1 MKKMKEWV
9 KSVYSDTT
17 RHYVSNPYPKKGE
30 RITITLRVR
39 KNADIQEILLR
50 YKQFGIERLVQ
61 LELTGYERGLAYYS
75 AEVTVE
81 EEAFRY
87 QFYLV
92 TASEIYY
99 YTQYRVTDYI
109 PDESQ
114 DFVILADYQPADWVE
129 NTVFYQIFPD
139 RFCNGNPNNNVKD
152 GEYRYQGYETIEV
165 KQWNTPAAGYEESHG
180 LDFYNGDLYGVIEK
194 LDYLQELGING
205 IYLNPI
211 FISPSVHKYDSLD
224 YFQIDPHL
232 GGNEAL
238 RALITEMHHRDMK
251 LMMDISINHVSSAA
265 KWFNKNS
272 EFYDSSVGAYQNTD
286 SPLRDYFFI
295 DKEGKYDTWCGV
307 ETMPK
312 LNYASES
319 LRRVIYRDK
328 DSVLK
333 KWISEPYGIDGWRF
347 DVADCLARN
356 KTVDVHREVITEI
369 REQLKTCNPH
379 LYLLAEDWTDCSVD
393 LQGDAWD
400 ATMNYFGCARPIRE
414 FVGECDL
421 FHARDEVLKNLHI
434 KLTAKQ
440 LSARIIQFY
449 AKLPGVIQHQ
459 MFNLLDSHDVTRLYN
474 NPAVNEEEFRGA
486 VMMMFT
492 LPGTPSVYYG
502 DEILL
507 DGTIQSTEACR
518 YPMDWEWEK
527 REKACRNREFYQQLI
542 RLKRNSE
549 ALRDGGFK
557 IVSEEGY
564 VFAFARF
571 TKREVIFVI
580 CSTDEK
586 EQKINLPIGNFGV
599 TGLETNADYF
609 GRRFSYRCNAKK
621 DVLTISV
628 PAHESYLIRCGVF

>member
-1 MKKMKEWV
+1 MKEWV

-30 RITITLRVR
+30 QITITLRVR
-39 KNADIQEILLR
+39 ENADIREILLR
-50 YKQFGIERLVQ
+50 YKQFGIERLVEM
-61 LELTGYERGLAYYS
+61 ELTGCERGLAYYS

-81 EEAFRY
+81 EKAFRY

-92 TASEIYY
+92 TANKIYY
-99 YTQYRVTDYI
+99 YTQYRITDYI

-114 DFVILADYQPADWVE
+114 DFVILADYQSADWVE

-139 RFCNGNPNNNVKD
+139 RFCNGNPHNNVKD
-152 GEYRYQGYETIEV
+152 GEYHYQGYETIQV
-165 KQWNTPAAGYEESHG
+165 KQWNTPAAEYEESHG

-238 RALITEMHHRDMK
+238 RALIEEMHRRDMK
-251 LMMDISINHVSSAA
+251 LMMDISINHVSSAS

-272 EFYDSSVGAYQNTD
+272 EFYDSSEGAYQNVD

-312 LNYASES
+312 LNYGSES
-319 LRRVIYRDK
+319 LRKVIYRDK

-333 KWISEPYGIDGWRF
+333 KWISQPYGIDGWRF

-356 KTVDVHREVITEI
+356 KNVDVHREVITEI
-369 REQLKTCNPH
+369 RGQLKTCNPH
-379 LYLLAEDWTDCSVD
+379 LYLLAEDWADCSVD

-440 LSARIIQFY
+440 LSERIIQFY

-507 DGTIQSTEACR
+507 DGTIQSMEACR

-527 REKACRNREFYQQLI
+527 REEACRNREFYQQLI
-542 RLKRNSE
+542 RIKRNSE
-549 ALRDGGFK
+549 ALRDGGFQ
-557 IVSEEGY
+557 IVSDEGY

-571 TKREVIFVI
+571 TKQEVIFVI

-599 TGLETNADYF
+599 TAIETNADYF
-609 GRRFSYRCNAKK
+609 GSPIHVQNDVTK
-621 DVLTISV
+621 DEISLFV
-628 PAHESYLIRCGVF
+628 PAHQSYLIQAKIN